1 MTAGEITVREAE
13 AGDFDEWFALF
24 ERVAAERNGIL
35 AEPPVDR
42 DRRREVFARYAAD
55 PNLVTFIAERDGEH
69 LGHLGVELQ
78 NGLAGI
84 GMLVAP
90 EARGT
95 GVGSALMR
103 ACVDW
108 CRAKGA
114 HKIHLTVW
122 PHNAGARAL
131 YEKFGF
137 VEEGRLARHYRRSN
151 GELWDALT
159 MGLVLDTESPG
170 SSL

>member
-1 MTAGEITVREAE
+1 MGTEVTVREAVE
-13 AGDFDEWFALF
+13 ADFDEWFALF
-24 ERVAAERNGIL
+24 ERVAAERIWV
-35 AEPPVDR
+35 ASEPPMDR
-42 DRRREVFARYAAD
+42 ELRHQGFIRY
-55 PNLVTFIAERDGEH
+55 VTEPDYVSFIAEADGKH
-69 LGHLGVELQ
+69 IGNLGIELRR
-78 NGLAGI
+78 GLAEL

-95 GVGSALMR
+95 GVGSALMA
-103 ACVDW
+103 ACVEW

-114 HKIHLTVW
+114 HKIALTLW
-122 PHNAGARAL
+122 PHNTAARKL

-137 VEEGRLARHYRRSN
+137 VEEGRLVRHYRRSS
-151 GELWDALT
+151 GELWDAIT

>member
-1 MTAGEITVREAE
+1 MSGEVTVREAVE
-13 AGDFDEWFALF
+13 ADFDAWFDLY
-24 ERVAAERNGIL
+24 ERVAAERIHIA

-42 DRRREVFARYAAD
+42 DRRRPGFQRFVTD
-55 PNLVTFIAERDGEH
+55 PHWVMLMAETDGRVV
-69 LGHLGVELQ
+69 GHLGVELE
-78 NGLAGI
+78 GGVAGI

-95 GVGSALMR
+95 GVGSKLMA

-108 CRAKGA
+108 CRAKNA
-114 HKIHLTVW
+114 HKIALTLW
-122 PHNAGARAL
+122 PHNTAARAL

-137 VEEGRLARHYRRSN
+137 VEEGRLIRHYRRSS
-151 GELWDALT
+151 GELWDAIT
-159 MGLVLDTESPG
+159 MGLILDTESPG